1 MVVEKLDQQR
11 VLGMEG
17 LIAAGLEY
25 GDNDK
30 PKIFISFLLLMTVIR
45 KVFSTTLTGIDFYLH
60 SCYKKWQFY
69 G

>member
-30 PKIFISFLLLMTVIR
+30 DGKMDN
-45 KVFSTTLTGIDFYLH
+45 K
-60 SCYKKWQFY
+60 
-69 G
+69 